1 MSSGSSRP
9 TPKLHSPRSHFTAIK
24 NSSAVLTPE
33 DIVTLKREKQN
44 LIRERT
50 LLTAKLARF
59 ASFNHHPKSPGRN
72 QLIAHSLSTEV
83 QTLEQ
88 LTAMK
93 REEIARL
100 IYSDRAALITELQE
114 ESKMLHLE
122 VSRLTKVKQDTEV
135 EVRELAARL
144 QHTTQKCSAAALTRQ
159 QKQIKHLQRAIVIQK
174 EKNEEVMQAVAARQ
188 TEEEDERHQQKIDQ
202 LRAQVEREQQEIA
215 AIDEQI
221 RRMREDHAKEMQR
234 IRSQS

>member
-1 MSSGSSRP
+1 V
-9 TPKLHSPRSHFTAIK
+9 
-24 NSSAVLTPE
+24 N
-33 DIVTLKREKQN
+33 LKREKQT
-44 LIRERT
+44 LIRQRT

-59 ASFNHHPKSPGRN
+59 ASFNHHPKPPGRN

-144 QHTTQKCSAAALTRQ
+144 EHVTQKCSAAAFARQ
-159 QKQIKHLQRAIVIQK
+159 QKQIKDLQRAIVIQR
-174 EKNEEVMQAVAARQ
+174 EKNEEVLQAVAARQ
-188 TEEEDERHQQKIDQ
+188 TEEEVSEENEKRQQKIDQ

-221 RRMREDHAKEMQR
+221 GRMREDHAKEMQR